1 MVVDLDKDTDVLDAN
16 EVQDAD
22 EDQDVDESW
31 DTDED
36 QYVHRFGTR

>member
-1 MVVDLDKDTDVLDAN
+1 MGVDLDIDMDVLDAN
-16 EVQDAD
+16 EVQDVNG
-22 EDQDVDESW
+22 DQDVDESW

>member
-1 MVVDLDKDTDVLDAN
+1 MGVDLDKDTDVLEAN
-16 EVQDAD
+16 

>member
-1 MVVDLDKDTDVLDAN
+1 MGVDLDKDTDVLDAN